1 MWQKDLLDQ
10 PSASCLC
17 SASGHESDKNVKN
30 NNLKGRVGELGG
42 VEAHLGESSVTYWGH
57 ESLRPQAHDFSC
69 AFSRLLVVVFQN
81 KPAPPLLSHSDARSL
96 SRAQRPCPLD
106 NVNQNK
112 EAQELRLL
120 ALKLIPNA
128 PSPPPATHWA
138 SKGNFQWPCYYV
150 TTTSMSMLSWT
161 ITVCMDINVMNH
173 HDTNNNNYILI
184 WN

>member
-1 MWQKDLLDQ
+1 MNRLWQKDLLDQ

-17 SASGHESDKNVKN
+17 SASGHVNDKNVKN

-69 AFSRLLVVVFQN
+69 AFSRLPVVVFQN

-96 SRAQRPCPLD
+96 SRAQRPRRLD

-120 ALKLIPNA
+120 ALNSSPLLHPLH
-128 PSPPPATHWA
+128 PPPTERAREISSDH
-138 SKGNFQWPCYYV
+138 V
-150 TTTSMSMLSWT
+150 TMWQQQACQCWENELDNY
-161 ITVCMDINVMNH
+161 CM
-173 HDTNNNNYILI
+173 
-184 WN
+184 

>member
-10 PSASCLC
+10 PSTSCLC
-17 SASGHESDKNVKN
+17 SASGHVGDKNVKN

-69 AFSRLLVVVFQN
+69 AFSRLPVVVFQN
-81 KPAPPLLSHSDARSL
+81 KPAPPLLSHSDARNL
-96 SRAQRPCPLD
+96 SRAQRPCRLD

-120 ALKLIPNA
+120 ALNS
-128 PSPPPATHWA
+128 SPMLHPPTRHPL
-138 SKGNFQWPCYYV
+138 SEQGKFPV
-150 TTTSMSMLSWT
+150 TMLLCDNNKHVNVERMSWT
-161 ITVCMDINVMNH
+161 NTECMDVNVMNH
-173 HDTNNNNYILI
+173 HVQITTTTF
-184 WN
+184 